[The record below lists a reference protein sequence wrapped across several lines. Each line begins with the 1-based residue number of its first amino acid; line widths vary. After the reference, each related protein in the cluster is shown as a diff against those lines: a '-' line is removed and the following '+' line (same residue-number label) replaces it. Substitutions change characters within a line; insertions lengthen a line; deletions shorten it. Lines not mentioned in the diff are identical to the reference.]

1 MGTLCTNPR
10 FTGVQEEEEDGRRC
24 GNLPDGTVSKGLRYS
39 NNIIPLMPD
48 DNDEEAIE
56 NDALAARE
64 TVEREIEEHR
74 RRAAYTKS
82 VFHHAQTD
90 RDTL

>member
-1 MGTLCTNPR
+1 MGALCTNPR
-10 FTGVQEEEEDGRRC
+10 FMGEQEEDEGGKRR
-24 GNLPDGTVSKGLRYS
+24 GNLSDENDPKGLSYS
-39 NNIIPLMPD
+39 NNVIPFIPD
-48 DNDEEAIE
+48 DNEEEAME
-56 NDALAARE
+56 NTALAARE